1 MLPNRDPVRLSKTVG
16 FSMTKTTLIKT
27 IATIVLLAHTAAAP
41 SLVKLVEED
50 ELLPSSAHARATEL
64 ITYIL
69 STFHY
74 KKTKLDDE
82 LSAQILDRYLESLD
96 PSRYY
101 FLTSDVKEFHAEHRT
116 EIDNYLNNKRLKP
129 IYQVF
134 IRYRNRLSER
144 TDYAISLLDQTHD
157 FSIEEV
163 FEFDRDEALWANS
176 SDELNELWRKRVKND
191 ILSLRLSNKDA
202 EATRETLM
210 KRYQGLERRTKQ
222 LDGDDVFQ
230 LFINA
235 YTTSIE
241 PHTAYFS
248 PRTSENFKIRMSLS
262 LEGIGAVLQSDDQ
275 FTLVREIVAGGPA
288 DKSDKLHSDDRIIGV
303 GQDNDGEVLD
313 VIGWRLDDVVD
324 LIRGP
329 KDSVVRLEILRKGV
343 GPEGPSDTI
352 SITRNKIELEEQAAK
367 RSLLQ
372 IPTEHGELKIGVVTI
387 PTFYLDFEGRSR
399 GTADYRSTTRDVRK
413 MLAEL
418 KNENIDGLLIDLR
431 SNGGGSLSEATEL
444 TGLFIEEGPV
454 VQVRDSKGEIQY
466 ERDRDPAVEYAG
478 PLAVLV
484 DRASASASEIFAG
497 AIQDYGRGVIL
508 GEPTFGKGTVQNLI
522 DLNRNAG
529 INRGRLGQLKA
540 TIAQFFRVSGASTQ
554 HRGVIPDIEFATTI
568 QSDDHGESAL
578 DNALP
583 WDQIA
588 PASFVPIAAG
598 FRAQLPYAIAQH
610 QARVKHD
617 DGFQVLLEEARLV
630 KEARDRTQVSLVEE
644 QRRLEQQ
651 ETRKTNHDLQNRLRV
666 ARGLEP
672 LPEPDITDEHDE
684 VASAQTDNET
694 EQDSEDEPKPL
705 DIVLNEAAAVLAD
718 LINPSNTQEAGAPG
732 YSKDYATRNWAQ
744 TPVSTQ

>member
-1 MLPNRDPVRLSKTVG
+1 MTNR
-16 FSMTKTTLIKT
+16 TLIK
-27 IATIVLLAHTAAAP
+27 ILAGFLLFAQTAAAP

-50 ELLPSSAHARATEL
+50 ELLPSAAHARATEL

-69 STFHY
+69 GTFHY
-74 KKTKLDDE
+74 KKTRLDDE

-101 FLTSDVKEFHAEHRT
+101 FLATDVEQFHAAHQHQ
-116 EIDNYLNNKRLKP
+116 IDDYLNNKRLTP
-129 IYQVF
+129 VYEVF
-134 IRYRNRLSER
+134 IRYRKRLSER
-144 TDYAISLLDQTHD
+144 IVHAIKLLDEPQD
-157 FSIEEV
+157 FSIDET
-163 FEFDRDEALWANS
+163 FEFDRGEAAWAS
-176 SDELNELWRKRVKND
+176 SRAVLDELWRKRVKND
-191 ILSLRLSNKDA
+191 ILSLRLSDKDVD
-202 EATRETLM
+202 ATNETLL

-241 PHTAYFS
+241 PHTTYFS

-288 DKSDKLHSDDRIIGV
+288 DKSDKLKADDRIIGV
-303 GQDNDGEVLD
+303 GQDEHGEVLD

-329 KDSVVRLEILRKGV
+329 KDSVVRLEILPKGV
-343 GPEGPSDTI
+343 GPEGPSEI
-352 SITRNKIELEEQAAK
+352 INITRNKIELEEQAAK
-367 RSLLQ
+367 SSVIEVPR
-372 IPTEHGELKIGVVTI
+372 ELGIIRIGVITI

-399 GTADYRSTTRDVRK
+399 GDKNYRSTTRDVRK

-418 KNENIDGLLIDLR
+418 KNEHIDGLIVDLR

-444 TGLFIEEGPV
+444 TGLFIEKGPI
-454 VQVRDSKGEIQY
+454 VQVRNSKGEIQF
-466 ERDRDPAVEYAG
+466 ERDRDPAIEYAG

-497 AIQDYGRGVIL
+497 AIQDYGRGVIV

-554 HRGVIPDIEFATTI
+554 HRGIIPDVKFPTALR
-568 QSDDHGESAL
+568 SDDHGERAL

-583 WDQIA
+583 WDHIA
-588 PASFVPIAAG
+588 PANFVPVAAT
-598 FRAQLPYAIAQH
+598 FRAELPYAIAQH
-610 QARVKHD
+610 KSRVKNN
-617 DGFQVLLEEARLV
+617 DGFQVLLEETRLV
-630 KEARDRTQVSLVEE
+630 QEARDKTEVSLVEE
-644 QRRLEQQ
+644 KRRSEQKR
-651 ETRKTNHDLQNRLRV
+651 TRTANHELQNRLRV
-666 ARGLEP
+666 VRGLKPLATPVRDLSDREATVATAANEVEEEP
-672 LPEPDITDEHDE
+672 E
-684 VASAQTDNET
+684 
-694 EQDSEDEPKPL
+694 PL
-705 DIVLNEAAAVLAD
+705 DIVLNEAATVLSD
-718 LINPSNTQEAGAPG
+718 LIKPNKVLEA
-732 YSKDYATRNWAQ
+732 STIRDKDSVHIHRYRTNRLKSVLQ
-744 TPVSTQ
+744 TY